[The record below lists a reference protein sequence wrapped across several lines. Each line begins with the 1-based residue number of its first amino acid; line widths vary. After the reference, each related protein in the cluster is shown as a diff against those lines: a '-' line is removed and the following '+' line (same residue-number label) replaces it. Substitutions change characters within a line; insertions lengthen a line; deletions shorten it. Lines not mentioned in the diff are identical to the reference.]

1 MKEHKKKE
9 EAHYKHTVKAQL
21 EKSAPKLQESITKDT
36 DPENDTCGCSIF
48 WVQTT
53 AKHLIERF
61 KYTHNNKLAFN
72 LGEKHCTV

>member
-48 WVQTT
+48 
-53 AKHLIERF
+53 
-61 KYTHNNKLAFN
+61 
-72 LGEKHCTV
+72 